1 MPLWTTTARI
11 LQSWF
16 HDPETGN
23 RGTMAFPN
31 ARGNA
36 LTRDG
41 VQYLL
46 QRAVQ
51 RAVGNCSSLADKRI
65 HPHLLRHTCAMHLLQ
80 SGVDITI
87 IALWLGHE
95 RLQTTHGYVEAD
107 LATYRSQF
115 NLPECSTQ
123 NGCFQKL
130 NGQGKPGPY
139 PAQDPRRL
147 AMQFCKIFL
156 V

>member
-16 HDPETGN
+16 HDLETGN

-65 HPHLLRHTCAMHLLQ
+65 HPHLLRHASAYYTTFPSSFILKTIGLDRAQ
-80 SGVDITI
+80 SVAVYGRYGRL
-87 IALWLGHE
+87 ALEPARRANQDPFGQSPRAHRVRLGLREE
-95 RLQTTHGYVEAD
+95 RL
-107 LATYRSQF
+107 
-115 NLPECSTQ
+115 
-123 NGCFQKL
+123 
-130 NGQGKPGPY
+130 PG
-139 PAQDPRRL
+139 
-147 AMQFCKIFL
+147 
-156 V
+156 